1 MLDMIAGCTTLSEL
15 EDKCSKFI
23 MACEETGG
31 YVPRIVRRIEHMWR
45 DEAKELG
52 IELKLEVSIISTCL
66 LLTNHNIHIGNIII
80 IL

>member
-1 MLDMIAGCTTLSEL
+1 MMHIIDECTTLSEL

-31 YVPRIVRRIEHMWR
+31 YVPRIVRGIAHMWR

-52 IELKLEVSIISTCL
+52 IELRLEVGIISTCL